1 MNNTYTT
8 LIAIGLAIAALMTTA
23 HLIERWRE
31 KKRLEEYYGQFQDK
45 SKVPPIYI
53 DHMDR

>member
-31 KKRLEEYYGQFQDK
+31 KKRLERYYRDNDK
-45 SKVPPIYI
+45 TPPIYI
-53 DHMDR
+53 RRDNE